1 MNLNCLVVLLGLT
14 GWLAA
19 SGTILCAQD
28 EKPAKDA
35 RVWVI
40 DDTDKVHPISG
51 NLLSEGLEAYN
62 GHRPS
67 PAQYRLHNNVWDAG
81 TSTVKLFAGRNEF
94 VAFQVVLEKGRDD
107 LHKVFVNATD
117 LLGSRERVS
126 ADSHIRLFKQLYLQL
141 DGVWYPDALLP
152 FDIAGAT
159 PLELPDY
166 SGPLPEQKVQSVWV
180 DIYVPHNLPPDNYK
194 GQIMVLHRNT
204 NKQAILHVELE
215 VGDFAL
221 PDEQNL
227 DIDLMN
233 YGFLNIERGWP
244 DMILDGPRHRAI
256 EREFFRMAHAH
267 RMTFSIV
274 PYNHDGSI
282 PAGLKPELAGVNEN
296 IRIPDWGSWDARFGP
311 LLSGEAFSDLPRGKQ
326 PLAHFFLPYNLM
338 WPSDIRNWEKPA
350 YRLEHLRI
358 SEAFR
363 RHLAEKGWTRTQY
376 QVYYNHKEHYTFFPW
391 NLDEPTRPEDLQAL
405 IYLGKILQESF
416 PKDDPVKVV
425 YRLDIGHFHCEN
437 DPTCK
442 YPSQTSAQAVQL
454 LDPYVG
460 LWNIGSP
467 HYWANLP
474 EVRKLKAQGNT
485 LYFYSGTPQIDEP
498 LVKSITWG
506 WLGYKYEADG
516 ICFWNATD
524 WGDWD
529 TDAAPADPYTNAGG
543 HYRGRSMIFYPGAKF
558 GYDGPIP
565 SVRLKTLRR
574 GLQDFEYLR
583 LIEQSGR
590 TSRVELIK
598 LAEELLLGK
607 NVDYPKLRRT
617 VYESLTATRK

>member
-40 DDTDKVHPISG
+40 DDTDKVHPVSG
-51 NLLSEGLEAYN
+51 NLLSEGLETYN
-62 GHRPS
+62 GQRPS
-67 PAQYRLHNNVWDAG
+67 PAQYRLQNNVWDAG

-117 LLGSRERVS
+117 LLGSRERIS

-166 SGPLPEQKVQSVWV
+166 SGPLREQKVQSVWV
-180 DIYVPHNLPPDNYK
+180 DIYVPHNLPPDTYS

-204 NKQAILHVELE
+204 NKQAILRVELE
-215 VGDFAL
+215 VGNFTL

-267 RMTFSIV
+267 RLTFSIV

-282 PAGLKPELAGVNEN
+282 PAGLKPELAGVDTN
-296 IRIPDWGSWDARFGP
+296 IHIPDWSSWDARFGP
-311 LLSGEAFSDLPRGKQ
+311 LLSGDAFVDLPRRKQ

-338 WPSDIRNWEKPA
+338 WPSDMRNWQKPA
-350 YRLEHLRI
+350 YRTEHLRV

-363 RHLAEKGWTRTQY
+363 KHLAEKGWTRTQY
-376 QVYYNHKEHYTFFPW
+376 QVYYNHKEHYNFFPW
-391 NLDEPTRPEDLQAL
+391 NLDEPTRPEDLEAL
-405 IYLGKILQESF
+405 SYLGKILQESF
-416 PKDDPVKVV
+416 PQDDPVKVV

-437 DPTCK
+437 DPTCA
-442 YPSQTSAQAVQL
+442 YPRQTSARVVQL

-460 LWNIGSP
+460 LWNIGSS

-474 EVRKLKAQGNT
+474 EVRKLKAQDNT
-485 LYFYSGTPQIDEP
+485 LYFYSGTPRVDEP

-543 HYRGRSMIFYPGAKF
+543 RYRGFSMIFYPGAKF

-617 VYESLTATRK
+617 VYEILTATRK